1 MEDEKLKKIKKYL
14 KLREIEK
21 EDYNNELIK
30 EMYEKKMNNS
40 NGVNK
45 SE

>member
-1 MEDEKLKKIKKYL
+1 MEDEKLKNVKEYL
-14 KLREIEK
+14 KLRKIEN